1 MVMANSFKTTKSGL
15 IFDFDY
21 TLVDSTEVLNYCV
34 NEVLDR
40 MNHPAATQEQIQSIL
55 ADPLEDAYVKLT
67 GIQDPAKAL
76 QYADLVRNIQ
86 SQLTDYKIHFFDGVH
101 ERLEK
106 LNQMGIQ
113 MGIVSSNDKVNIE
126 RFLKQEG
133 ALTLFKSIISANEV
147 SVYKPHP
154 QGLYKCL
161 KEMHLTQ
168 KDAIFLGDSLHD
180 AGAAK
185 NASVDFM
192 GVLTGH
198 ATENCFNSLPHIGIH
213 QDSSSAMD
221 EISKDHLKK

>member
-1 MVMANSFKTTKSGL
+1 MASAFKTTKSGL

-40 MNHPAATQEQIQSIL
+40 MGHAPTTAEKIQSIL
-55 ADPLEDAYVKLT
+55 ADPLEDAYIKLT
-67 GIQDPAKAL
+67 NDDNPERAVEYAAHVRDIQSGLTDFKTAFFEGVHDRLEDLHQQGIQL
-76 QYADLVRNIQ
+76 
-86 SQLTDYKIHFFDGVH
+86 
-101 ERLEK
+101 
-106 LNQMGIQ
+106 
-113 MGIVSSNDKVNIE
+113 GIVSSNDRVNIE

-133 ALTLFKSIISANEV
+133 ALKLFDSIVSATDV

-161 KEMHLTQ
+161 KQMGLTQ
-168 KDAIFLGDSLHD
+168 KDTIFLGDSLHD

-185 NASVDFM
+185 HANVDFM

-198 ATENCFNSLPHIGIH
+198 ATADCFKTLPHIGVH
-213 QDSSSAMD
+213 DDTPSALD
-221 EISKDHLKK
+221 EISEVHLSG

>member
-1 MVMANSFKTTKSGL
+1 MVSSFKITKSGL

-21 TLVDSTEVLNYCV
+21 TLVDSTEVLNHCV

-40 MNHPAATQEQIQSIL
+40 MNHMPATQNQIKSIL

-67 GIQDPAKAL
+67 GIEDPTKAL
-76 QYADLVRNIQ
+76 QYAAHVRDIQ
-86 SQLTDYKIHFFDGVH
+86 SQLKDYKIHFFDGVH
-101 ERLEK
+101 ERLER
-106 LNQMGIQ
+106 LHQQGIQ
-113 MGIVSSNDKVNIE
+113 LGIVSSNDKVNIE
-126 RFLKQEG
+126 RFLKKEG
-133 ALTLFKSIISANEV
+133 ALKLFDTIISASEV

-161 KEMHLTQ
+161 KEMDLTQ
-168 KDAIFLGDSLHD
+168 KDTIFLGDSLHD

-185 NASVDFM
+185 NAHIDFM

-213 QDSSSAMD
+213 QDTPNAID
-221 EISKDHLKK
+221 EIVKKYINRV